1 MPALRRI
8 RMCALRPFASLRTDT
23 SPGLTPPDAEITLLA
38 VDTSLFDYDLPAE
51 LIAQHPPADRG
62 DSKMLL
68 LPLDGGDLVHFR
80 FAELPKLLNAGDC
93 LVFNDTKVIPARLL
107 GTRATG
113 GQAEVFLLRR
123 LAGDDWE
130 ALVRP
135 ARRMHPG
142 TAVHLGQSLQATVL
156 QEPNLGKTVMRL
168 EYDGDFEEVLGKVG
182 ITPLPP
188 YIRRQ
193 VEDPRD
199 RERYQTVYAAVP
211 GAVAAPTAGLHFTS
225 EALRALADRGV
236 QTAFLTLHVGLG
248 TFARIS
254 TDNIEAHQMH
264 AEAYSISQRAAATI
278 NRARSAG
285 GRIVAVGTTVV
296 RTLESC
302 CDDAG
307 RVQAG
312 SGDTEIYIKPGHTF
326 RAIDGMLT
334 NFHLPRSSLIVMV
347 AALVG
352 RERILAAYESAI
364 AQEYRFYSYGDC
376 MLII

>member
-1 MPALRRI
+1 M
-8 RMCALRPFASLRTDT
+8 
-23 SPGLTPPDAEITLLA
+23 A

-51 LIAQHPPADRG
+51 LIAQYPPAHRG
-62 DSKMLL
+62 DSKMMLV
-68 LPLDGGDLVHFR
+68 PLDRGDFAHLR
-80 FAELPKLLNAGDC
+80 FAELPKLHNAGDC
-93 LVFNDTKVIPARLL
+93 LVFNDTRVIPARLL
-107 GTRATG
+107 GTRASG

-142 TAVHLGQSLQATVL
+142 TAVHFGQSLQATVL

-168 EYDGDFEEVLGKVG
+168 EYDGDFEDVLDEAG

-193 VEDPRD
+193 VEDPCD
-199 RERYQTVYAAVP
+199 RERYQTVYAAVA

-225 EALRALADRGV
+225 EILRALADRGV

-254 TDNIEAHQMH
+254 TDNIEEHKMH
-264 AEAYSISQRAAATI
+264 PETYSISHQAADTI

-312 SGDTEIYIKPGHTF
+312 SGDTEIYVRPGHTF
-326 RAIDGMLT
+326 RAVDGMLT

-364 AQEYRFYSYGDC
+364 AEKYRFYSYGDC